1 MKSVCRPWGWAATA
15 GAALL
20 ATTVFVAVPD
30 TVAQAAGTTIVVDT
44 TADDVVVDGSCS
56 LREAILAA
64 NTNSPAGDCPGGS
77 DTDEDT
83 IVLGSAT
90 YIGLTS
96 DLPAL
101 TGATHISGEYA
112 TIDGQDAA
120 RGLSIASTAVV
131 SIENL
136 YIANGAGTDGGG
148 IHNSGTLTIVN
159 TDIRDSQATDSG
171 GGIYSA
177 GPLTIIDSDIG
188 NNTAAAD
195 GGGIRS
201 DAALT
206 VSATTIRSNSA
217 GVKGGGVAT
226 VTQELVAIE
235 NSDLSANSAT
245 VGGGFAQLSAGS
257 TSMIVNSSITG
268 NTASQR
274 GGGVFNDWGTMQVA
288 WSTLVWNSAPLGANI
303 SNYGASDTQLTLTA
317 SIVAN
322 GYDGG
327 FDVELHTGGEPAV
340 ASFVSGGY
348 NVIENPGPDTPF
360 STDGT
365 SVIADPMLDG
375 MSDHGGGTWSIPLLP
390 GSPAIDL
397 VSGAVVP
404 VVTTDQR
411 GATRPSGVAADAGS
425 FENVCSGTSW
435 TVATGGDLG
444 AAIACYNRL
453 DGPGIATIDIDADL
467 DLTRRLPT
475 IVNTTPDLA
484 LVVDGGGHTI
494 DGNGNARQLVI
505 QSATTV
511 RDVTITGSY
520 ALQGG
525 AILVAGPTTLDGVTV
540 TGNRSGTGGGLY
552 VSYSTLSIVD
562 SLISDNLAGWAGGL
576 SMYDSTV
583 EIVDSTF
590 ADNVATDGSGGGINV
605 TSGTLDV
612 SGTTMTGNRAES
624 GGAIGSGGDLT
635 IVNSTLTD
643 NTATDNGGAISIVGD
658 ASILFSTITDNSSSV
673 GAGIAT
679 FETSS
684 SLEVGGSILTTNVG
698 SSDVQIG
705 SGDPSFTS
713 LGYNLLGTVDS
724 GITAFGG
731 TDQLGVSDPGLE
743 ALGDVGGPTSTRALR
758 PGSPALDFVTGAV
771 PGSPATDQRG
781 VSRPQGAAHD
791 AGAVEAQDAD
801 GDGIF
806 DPSDNCVNDAN
817 PGQTDGDGDGIGDA
831 CDPID
836 DDDIDGDGI
845 DNPDDNCPAVL
856 NPGQSDVDGDGAGD
870 ACDERNDN
878 NAYTSVDPARFVDTR
893 PIGDTLDDRYERTG
907 ANPAGTFMEVDIAG
921 RGDVP
926 DDVNAVIVNL
936 TTVGATAPGHATVYP
951 CTTDIPTASTVNYTP
966 GSVTPNE
973 VIAKVSATGS
983 ICIYT
988 HADVHV
994 IADVVGYVALGSPHT
1009 PIDPARYAD
1018 SRDQPT
1024 FDNRSRNTG
1033 PRQAGTTWK
1042 IQIAGR
1048 GEIPVTATTAVLNVT
1063 AVNPQAAGHFT
1074 IYPCTD
1080 EVPTASSLNYFPGQV
1095 RPNEVVAKLSDTGHV
1110 CIHTHATSHVIVDA
1124 VGYLTPT
1131 DGHTPLEPTRYG
1143 DTRNQPT
1150 FDDQHRNTGPIPA
1163 GTSWKVP
1170 IAGRGAIP
1178 ASATTAVLNVTAVNP
1193 QAAGHLTVYPCTDE
1207 VPNASH
1213 VNYTAGDVRA
1223 NEVIAKLDPAG
1234 HVCIYTH
1241 ATTHILIDATSH
1253 NG

>member
-1 MKSVCRPWGWAATA
+1 MDHSPTRAPATRRVSTWAVAAIVAATSAVIGPPTTHAAQVNNDIA
-15 GAALL
+15 GALTL
-20 ATTVFVAVPD
+20 S
-30 TVAQAAGTTIVVDT
+30 
-44 TADDVVVDGSCS
+44 VDGS
-56 LREAILAA
+56 
-64 NTNSPAGDCPGGS
+64 
-77 DTDEDT
+77 
-83 IVLGSAT
+83 
-90 YIGLTS
+90 IGLTS
-96 DLPAL
+96 NID
-101 TGATHISGEYA
+101 TGLQSGEP
-112 TIDGQDAA
+112 TPTCQD
-120 RGLSIASTAVV
+120 RYESSVWFRVTYGGTEPGTA
-131 SIENL
+131 
-136 YIANGAGTDGGG
+136 
-148 IHNSGTLTIVN
+148 TLT
-159 TDIRDSQATDSG
+159 T
-171 GGIYSA
+171 
-177 GPLTIIDSDIG
+177 
-188 NNTAAAD
+188 
-195 GGGIRS
+195 
-201 DAALT
+201 
-206 VSATTIRSNSA
+206 
-217 GVKGGGVAT
+217 
-226 VTQELVAIE
+226 
-235 NSDLSANSAT
+235 
-245 VGGGFAQLSAGS
+245 FSAGS
-257 TSMIVNSSITG
+257 TQPISDTVLDVFTSASAAPTVGQLVPVACDDDGGTGLFSEVEIAVEGGTTYWVRVSGFNGAEGTFGVSSSFDSACQAEQIFVDDTATG
-268 NTASQR
+268 DDSGDDWANAVPSLSDALALREVCNGPDRIFVAEGTYATPSTTEPFEVDDLILVGGYAS
-274 GGGVFNDWGTMQVA
+274 GEVDDLPSDPAGHPTVLTGDLAGDDG
-288 WSTLVWNSAPLGANI
+288 PGGANRNDNAQEVVRT
-303 SNYGASDTQLTLTA
+303 S
-317 SIVAN
+317 
-322 GYDGG
+322 
-327 FDVELHTGGEPAV
+327 
-340 ASFVSGGY
+340 
-348 NVIENPGPDTPF
+348 
-360 STDGT
+360 GT
-365 SVIADPMLDG
+365 SVIIG
-375 MSDHGGGTWSIPLLP
+375 
-390 GSPAIDL
+390 
-397 VSGAVVP
+397 
-404 VVTTDQR
+404 
-411 GATRPSGVAADAGS
+411 
-425 FENVCSGTSW
+425 
-435 TVATGGDLG
+435 
-444 AAIACYNRL
+444 
-453 DGPGIATIDIDADL
+453 
-467 DLTRRLPT
+467 
-475 IVNTTPDLA
+475 
-484 LVVDGGGHTI
+484 
-494 DGNGNARQLVI
+494 
-505 QSATTV
+505 
-511 RDVTITGSY
+511 VTITGGSV
-520 ALQGG
+520 ASVVQTGG
-525 AILVAGPTTLDGVTV
+525 SLRLIESSVTGTSPGPAVFLTGEAVLAHVSV
-540 TGNRSGTGGGLY
+540 TGNSSGSFIDPGVVSIRSGAD
-552 VSYSTLSIVD
+552 VAIAN
-562 SLISDNLAGWAGGL
+562 SLIADNDTLGNPFSVFEVQGDLVVYSSTIAGNVGGTDIEDQPAGAVFDVDAAGGL
-576 SMYDSTV
+576 S
-583 EIVDSTF
+583 
-590 ADNVATDGSGGGINV
+590 
-605 TSGTLDV
+605 
-612 SGTTMTGNRAES
+612 
-624 GGAIGSGGDLT
+624 
-635 IVNSTLTD
+635 IVNS
-643 NTATDNGGAISIVGD
+643 
-658 ASILFSTITDNSSSV
+658 
-673 GAGIAT
+673 IAWGNE
-679 FETSS
+679 F
-684 SLEVGGSILTTNVG
+684 
-698 SSDVQIG
+698 
-705 SGDPSFTS
+705 P
-713 LGYNLLGTVDS
+713 
-724 GITAFGG
+724 TAFDAPPPALLDIRW
-731 TDQLGVSDPGLE
+731 TIYPNSPSAVDPDF
-743 ALGDVGGPTSTRALR
+743 ADAAAGDYRLSPTS
-758 PGSPALDFVTGAV
+758 PARDIGENAV
-771 PGSPATDQRG
+771 LAD
-781 VSRPQGAAHD
+781 D
-791 AGAVEAQDAD
+791 LFDAD
-801 GDGIF
+801 RDGIS
-806 DPSDNCVNDAN
+806 DEPMPDLDRLPRIVNDRVDLGAYEQQTLPDADNDGVLDGVDNCVNDAN
-817 PGQTDGDGDGIGDA
+817 PGQTDGDADGIGDACDPIDDDDIDGDGIDNPDDNCPAVSNLGQTDEDGDGIGDA

-878 NAYTSVDPARFVDTR
+878 NAYTSLDPARFVDTR

-921 RGDVP
+921 RGAVP